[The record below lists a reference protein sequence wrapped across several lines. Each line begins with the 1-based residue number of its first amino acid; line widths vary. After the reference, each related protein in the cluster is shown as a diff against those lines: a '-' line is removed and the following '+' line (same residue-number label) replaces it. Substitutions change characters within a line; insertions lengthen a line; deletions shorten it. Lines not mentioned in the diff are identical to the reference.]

1 MALSLSN
8 SLSRWLD
15 ARKMQCKE
23 RGPPWRF
30 MRQICRTCRHNIV
43 WPVCI
48 DGCRHTATGQAGTVQ
63 LHVRRC
69 HAQGALVSAA
79 VDTIVELKVHP
90 LLPVPVARLVPATSM
105 LVLDIYPFQYCLVC
119 IVCADPWRTAL
130 LNPFPSY
137 TPEEPGNRLFILK
150 YF

>member
-1 MALSLSN
+1 MHGKCNAKKGALL
-8 SLSRWLD
+8 
-15 ARKMQCKE
+15 
-23 RGPPWRF
+23 WRF

-79 VDTIVELKVHP
+79 VDTVVELKVHP
-90 LLPVPVARLVPATSM
+90 LLPVPVARLV
-105 LVLDIYPFQYCLVC
+105 LDIYPFQYCQGTLRLVQYAMVYAYGC
-119 IVCADPWRTAL
+119 SRYLREIRPCTL
-130 LNPFPSY
+130 
-137 TPEEPGNRLFILK
+137 
-150 YF
+150 